1 MILSSA
7 LAFYKKIKHDKLNLL
22 RMTSTAPPSPLFRER
37 PNQTMVPAQ
46 PFRLSPQDEC
56 VSPLIRPET
65 YDRSIRALSHT
76 PVGIGAQAVELR
88 FLPRD
93 RNEDVEEVWSM
104 IEKGLTKLS
113 YSFFLF
119 LRGIDRIWM
128 DLFGSI

>member
-1 MILSSA
+1 
-7 LAFYKKIKHDKLNLL
+7 
-22 RMTSTAPPSPLFRER
+22 MTSTAPPSPLFRER